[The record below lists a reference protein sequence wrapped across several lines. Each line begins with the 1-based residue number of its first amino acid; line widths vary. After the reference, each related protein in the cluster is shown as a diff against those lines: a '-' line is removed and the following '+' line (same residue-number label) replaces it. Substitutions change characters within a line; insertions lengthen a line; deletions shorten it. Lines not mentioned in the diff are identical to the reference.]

1 MARYKAPRIVGGILR
16 FLFTVLVLGVCAI
29 IGWRVFFST
38 KIPEEVA
45 PLVKNDRLSAAYSE
59 HGDKLTLRYQD
70 LATITRA
77 EKNYGYFSVESC
89 VFIPEAEQ
97 VQIIFRYNNSTIR
110 HLTEDYSLP
119 ALPQKSE
126 HLFDVTLV
134 KATDLTPENKDDNLD
149 PNMIGTERILPSE
162 IAPEQT
168 YVSAESSLYTYYR
181 YVFDGVTI
189 EDVTDAF
196 YVDIYYVNDLDYEAD
211 AYGTLCVY
219 AWDEEWLAYRP
230 SKADQAAMRSAD

>member
-1 MARYKAPRIVGGILR
+1 MARYKAPRIIGGIFR
-16 FLFTVLVLGVCAI
+16 FLFTTLILGVCAI

-45 PLVKNDRLSAAYSE
+45 PLVKNDRLSAAVE
-59 HGDKLTLRYQD
+59 AHGENITLRYQD

-119 ALPQKSE
+119 AMPHKSE
-126 HLFDVTLV
+126 HLFDVSLV
-134 KATDLTPENKDDNLD
+134 RATDLTPSDKSDNL
-149 PNMIGTERILPSE
+149 NAATIGTERILPSE
-162 IAPEQT
+162 ISPERT
-168 YVSAESSLYTYYR
+168 YIRAESSLYTYYR

-196 YVDIYYVNDLDYEAD
+196 YVDIYYVGDLNYEEE

-219 AWDEEWLAYRP
+219 AWDEKWLTYRP
-230 SKADQAAMRSAD
+230 SKADRPALEAGQ